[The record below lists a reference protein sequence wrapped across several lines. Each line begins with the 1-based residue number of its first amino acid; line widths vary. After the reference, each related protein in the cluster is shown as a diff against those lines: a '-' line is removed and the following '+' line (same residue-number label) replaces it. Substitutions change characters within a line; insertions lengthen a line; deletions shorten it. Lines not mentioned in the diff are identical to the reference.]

1 VNTKTTPD
9 PPATLGPV
17 HDAKY
22 ATRDPARFEQIVDA
36 PALCLSGG
44 GYRAMLFH
52 LGALVRLNQLGYLPK
67 LRRVSSVSGGSIA
80 AGVLA
85 TAWAKLDFDAAGVA
99 ANFDE
104 LVVSPLRSFA
114 GRTIDVPAIVRGLLL
129 PGSVGDR
136 IAASY
141 KQHLFGDRTLQ
152 DLPDDPAPSF
162 VFNATSLQS
171 SVLFRFSK
179 AYLWDYRIGE
189 VEHPSTPLAV
199 AVAAS
204 SAFPPFLSP
213 VTIKFAPNAF
223 KPGSGEDLQHP
234 PYTDRVVVS
243 DGGVYDN
250 LGLETAW
257 GGFRTILVSD
267 GGGHIGDQGSPA
279 RDWARQFY
287 RVYGVTDN
295 QVRSLRK
302 HQVIGGL
309 ASGARDGTYW
319 GIRSHVHDFGLPDA
333 LDCPEDQT
341 RVLAE
346 TKTRLQKMTPVLQ
359 ERLIN
364 WGYAICDTAM
374 RRHVVSGAPPPAF
387 PYPGGV
393 APPASAGQERGR

>member
-1 VNTKTTPD
+1 VNTNTPPD
-9 PPATLGPV
+9 LPAALAPV

-22 ATRDPARFEQIVDA
+22 ATRDPAGFEQIVDA
-36 PALCLSGG
+36 TALCLSGG

-52 LGALVRLNQLGYLPK
+52 LGALLRLNQLGYLPQ

-85 TAWAKLDFDAAGVA
+85 TAWAKLDFNAAGVA
-99 ANFDE
+99 VNFDE
-104 LVVSPLRSFA
+104 LVVSPLRSFG
-114 GRTIDVPAIVRGLLL
+114 GRTIDFSAIVRGLFL
-129 PGSVGDR
+129 PGSASDR

-152 DLPDDPAPSF
+152 DLPEEPAPSF

-179 AYLWDYRIGE
+179 AYLWDYRVGE
-189 VEHPSTPLAV
+189 VEHPTTPLAI

-213 VTIKFAPNAF
+213 VTIKFPSGAF

-234 PYTDRVVVS
+234 PYTERVLVS

-257 GGFRTILVSD
+257 KGFRTILVSD
-267 GGGHIGDQGSPA
+267 GGGHIGEEARPA

-287 RVYGVTDN
+287 RVYSVTDN

-302 HQVIGGL
+302 QQVIGGL
-309 ASGARDGTYW
+309 SSGARDGTFW
-319 GIRSHVHDFGLPDA
+319 GIRSHVKDFELPDA

-346 TKTRLQKMTPVLQ
+346 TKTRLKKMTPVLQ

-374 RRHVVSGAPPPAF
+374 RKHVVSGATPPTF

-393 APPASAGQERGR
+393 ASPG